1 MVDVGQKV
9 ATRRV
14 ATAEGHLVMRPE
26 AFFALAN
33 GRTPKGDPLV
43 VAQIA
48 GIQGA
53 KKTADLVPLCHPL
66 PVTAIDVQL
75 EPDETLPGVRARA
88 TVRVLG
94 STGVEMEALTAVS
107 IALLTAYDMLKA
119 VDPAMRI
126 EGIHLVSKSGGK
138 HGDWVAP
145 PQPDTPPR

>member
-1 MVDVGQKV
+1 MVDVGHKV
-9 ATRRV
+9 ATHRV
-14 ATAEGHLVMRPE
+14 ATAEGHLVMGPE
-26 AFFALAN
+26 AFGALVN

-66 PVTAIDVQL
+66 PVTSVDVQL
-75 EPDETLPGVRARA
+75 EPDETLPGIRARA

-94 STGVEMEALTAVS
+94 STGVEMEALTAVT

-119 VDPAMRI
+119 VDAAMRI
-126 EGIHLVSKSGGK
+126 EGVRLTSKSGGK
-138 HGDWVAP
+138 RGDWVAP
-145 PQPDTPPR
+145 PHPDTPPR